1 MATRLLKTED
11 YCTTTEAAEIVGVT
25 DSYIRR
31 LVRNDGIP
39 HVSVGPRAVLIPRAA
54 AEKMR
59 DSTAKTGRPRSRHG
73 RRSA

>member
-31 LVRNDGIP
+31 LVRNDEIP
-39 HVSVGPRAVLIPRAA
+39 HVSVGPRAILIPRLA

-59 DSTAKTGRPRSRHG
+59 DSSAKTGRPRSRSHNK
-73 RRSA
+73 SA